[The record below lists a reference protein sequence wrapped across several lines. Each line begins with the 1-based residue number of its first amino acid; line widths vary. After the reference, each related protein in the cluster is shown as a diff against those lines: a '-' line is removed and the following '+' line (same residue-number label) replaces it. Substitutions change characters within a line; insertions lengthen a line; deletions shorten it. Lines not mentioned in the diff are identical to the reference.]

1 MLTHVKIVDPWET
14 GKPTQIPPE
23 VKVTALQKGGP
34 NGPFFISVYVDDF
47 IMVSVPVDSFHQ
59 TALVVSFS
67 LASDHVRLL
76 GSGEKDEVPI
86 LAPNK
91 STDWNSIVDTLGL
104 TINTHTMRISITKE
118 RKDAIRDTLGQ
129 DWPRSK
135 QYARAQDVLS
145 MAGKLWSLTY
155 VVRSG
160 RYCVW

>member
-59 TALVVSFS
+59 TALVVSVS

-118 RKDAIRDTLGQ
+118 RVRCHSRHIRAGLAK
-129 DWPRSK
+129 RKSVCAS
-135 QYARAQDVLS
+135 AR
-145 MAGKLWSLTY
+145 
-155 VVRSG
+155 
-160 RYCVW
+160 CVEYGVKNCEN